1 MDDAHLVDWYEV
13 AEAVAN
19 GRVTGHRCPACRDG
33 ELEATQDGINVRLR
47 CAACGMGFEGRLA
60 HGRDDA
66 LYAEADALLNERAAA
81 KRAAA
86 APAEAPAPASVD
98 AAPAVEASDAPA
110 ASVTRTD
117 PAPRADAR
125 AAEPWQWQL
134 PPRGGDDVEA
144 LAVWMGVVEAVHNG
158 RQTGLRCPFCSE
170 PLTDI
175 TSRPPFLRVVCGV
188 CGESFEGRLG

>member
-33 ELEATQDGINVRLR
+33 ELEATRDGINVRLR

-66 LYAEADALLNERAAA
+66 LYAEADALLNQQAAA
-81 KRAAA
+81 QRGAA
-86 APAEAPAPASVD
+86 APAEGRVSVD
-98 AAPAVEASDAPA
+98 AAPAVGAAVASA
-110 ASVTRTD
+110 ATVTRTE
-117 PAPRADAR
+117 PSPADAR
-125 AAEPWQWQL
+125 SAEPWQWQL

-144 LAVWMGVVEAVHNG
+144 LAVWMGVVEAAHNG
-158 RQTGLRCPFCSE
+158 RRTGLRCPFCSE

>member
-33 ELEATQDGINVRLR
+33 ELEASQDGVK
-47 CAACGMGFEGRLA
+47 GRLA

-66 LYAEADALLNERAAA
+66 LYAEADALLNRQAEA
-81 KRAAA
+81 KRAPAA
-86 APAEAPAPASVD
+86 RVQ
-98 AAPAVEASDAPA
+98 VEAGPATEPSDAPA
-110 ASVTRTD
+110 AATPAEAAPTVTRTD
-117 PAPRADAR
+117 PTPAADAR
-125 AAEPWQWQL
+125 SAEPWQWRL

-175 TSRPPFLRVVCGV
+175 TRRPPFLRVVCGV